1 MIKHE
6 INAENM
12 SMGRVASQATH
23 YLRGKHL
30 PSFNPRILPQVEV
43 TISNISKIKFTGQ
56 KYAKK
61 VFYHYSGYHG
71 GLKTRKLSELWEKE
85 PKEVVRYCVYR
96 MLPKNKS
103 RDKIIR
109 HLRIN

>member
-43 TISNISKIKFTGQ
+43 TISNI
-56 KYAKK
+56 
-61 VFYHYSGYHG
+61 
-71 GLKTRKLSELWEKE
+71 
-85 PKEVVRYCVYR
+85 
-96 MLPKNKS
+96 
-103 RDKIIR
+103 DKIYWTKICQESILSLFR
-109 HLRIN
+109 LSWWTKNT